1 MAPALGRSPASIII
15 EAGISD
21 DRLCVPQGHCD
32 SENIKLNTK
41 KGKEHKRKRGK
52 AWKVIGDGGG

>member
-41 KGKEHKRKRGK
+41 KAKNAKEKGAKHRR
-52 AWKVIGDGGG
+52 